1 MNQVLVFIQA
11 RMGSTRL
18 PGKVMLPLGDKPV
31 LAHVIGRCRAAALG
45 EVVVA
50 TTAAPEDDVIVDA
63 AGRWGAASFRGS
75 GPDVL
80 GRFAAASRA
89 FPAAHYVRV
98 TADCPFLDAAILAA
112 VVREHVAGGFD
123 FSYNDVPG
131 DYPRGVDVE
140 VMTAA
145 TLAWLDAHA
154 GDEPSRE
161 HVTPYIYREP
171 AAFYTYRL
179 PPPAPF
185 PAGLRLVL
193 DDRADYERLQ
203 RLAARLGD
211 QTLFGLADVTALA
224 AAEPGFFAAAGDA
237 GSPPAAP

>member
-1 MNQVLVFIQA
+1 MKRVAVFIQA

-31 LAHVIGRCRAAALG
+31 LAHVIGRCRAAAVG

-50 TTAAPEDDVIVDA
+50 TTRAREDDVIVA
-63 AGRWGAASFRGS
+63 AAARSGAASFRGS

-89 FPAAHYVRV
+89 FPAAHYVRI

-112 VVREHVAGGFD
+112 VVNAHVAGGFD

-131 DYPRGVDVE
+131 DYPRGTDVE

-154 GDEPSRE
+154 GDESSRE
-161 HVTPYIYREP
+161 HVTAYIYRAP
-171 AAFYTYRL
+171 AGFACYRL
-179 PPPAPF
+179 PPPGPL

-203 RLAARLGD
+203 RLTARFAD
-211 QTLFGLADVTALA
+211 RPLFGLADVTALA
-224 AAEPGFFAAAGDA
+224 AAEPGLFALGDA